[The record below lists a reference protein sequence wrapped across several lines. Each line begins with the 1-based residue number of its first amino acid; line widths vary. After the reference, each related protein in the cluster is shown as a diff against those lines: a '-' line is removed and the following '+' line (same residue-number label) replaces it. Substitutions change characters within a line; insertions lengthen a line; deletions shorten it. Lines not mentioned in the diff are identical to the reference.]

1 MIIILPYILKDI
13 KKQTRRRRLSY
24 WSRLLF
30 LGLAL
35 QIKVGLA
42 KPALGHYPEGTAYRA
57 FQFPDHLVP
66 AIDGDLTDWE
76 VVGDSYAILTGQF
89 HDLISPEVEASDSDD
104 FAARLMVGWN
114 KAENRLY
121 VAAQVRDDM
130 HQIDRPAGSATMLW
144 EDDAMELFIDAD
156 HSGGQFAN
164 FTELSHEERIRRNG
178 AEANHFVLA
187 GPPPDEDF
195 FVNFSAA
202 AWYAL
207 PDGPYTRAAVDF
219 VGILGGKGVTNY
231 EVMLVPFDRVDVN
244 AVFQS
249 EEHLLQE
256 NEILGFNVEFNDFD
270 MHSELFDA
278 KWSLSGQHNSYRFS
292 DRFTDL
298 ILMPLE
304 GTFQA
309 TVVELRSWGSLKAFL
324 FTELYQR
331 GVSE

>member
-1 MIIILPYILKDI
+1 MWLF
-13 KKQTRRRRLSY
+13 
-24 WSRLLF
+24 F

-35 QIKVGLA
+35 QITVGLA
-42 KPALGHYPEGTAYRA
+42 KPALGHYPEGVAYRA

-121 VAAQVRDDM
+121 IAAQVRDDI
-130 HQIDRPAGSATMLW
+130 HQIDRPAGSA
-144 EDDAMELFIDAD
+144 EVIFRDDAMELFIDAD

-164 FTELSHEERIRRNG
+164 FTELSDEEYRRRNG
-178 AEANHFVLA
+178 TEANHFVLA

-195 FVNFSAA
+195 FVNYSAA
-202 AWYAL
+202 VWYAL
-207 PDGPYTRAAVDF
+207 PDGPYTRAAVEF
-219 VGILGGKGVTNY
+219 AGVLGGKGVTNY
-231 EVMLVPFDRVDVN
+231 EVMLVPFDRVDIN

-249 EEHLLQE
+249 EEHLLRE
-256 NEILGFNVEFNDFD
+256 GEILGFNVEFNDLD
-270 MHSELFDA
+270 VHSDLFDA

-298 ILMPLE
+298 MLMSLE
-304 GTFQA
+304 GTLQGTA
-309 TVVELRSWGSLKAFL
+309 VEPRSWGRLKAS
-324 FTELYQR
+324 LYTKLYHG

>member
-1 MIIILPYILKDI
+1 MLVAFI
-13 KKQTRRRRLSY
+13 
-24 WSRLLF
+24 F
-30 LGLAL
+30 LGLVL
-35 QIKVGLA
+35 WMTVGSA
-42 KPALGHYPEGTAYRA
+42 KPALGHYPAGVAYRA

-66 AIDGDLTDWE
+66 VIDGDLKDWE
-76 VVGDSYAILTGQF
+76 VVGDSYVILTDQF
-89 HDLISPEVEASDSDD
+89 HDLISPEVEASDSGD
-104 FAARLMVGWN
+104 FATRLMVGWN

-121 VAAQVRDDM
+121 IAAQVRDDI
-130 HQIDRPAGSATMLW
+130 HQIDRPAGSATMLFQ
-144 EDDAMELFIDAD
+144 DDAMELFIDAD

-164 FTELSHEERIRRNG
+164 FTELSHEEQRRRNG

-207 PDGPYTRAAVDF
+207 PDGPYSGAAVEF
-219 VGILGGKGVTNY
+219 IGVLGGEGVTNY
-231 EVMLVPFDRVDVN
+231 EVMLVPFDRVDIN

-249 EEHLLQE
+249 KEHILQE

-270 MHSELFDA
+270 VHSELFDA

-304 GTFQA
+304 GTFTA
-309 TVVELRSWGSLKAFL
+309 VEPRSWGRLKASL
-324 FTELYQR
+324 HTEQYHQ

>member
-1 MIIILPYILKDI
+1 MWLF
-13 KKQTRRRRLSY
+13 
-24 WSRLLF
+24 F

-35 QIKVGLA
+35 QITVGLA
-42 KPALGHYPEGTAYRA
+42 KPALGHYPEGVAYRA
-57 FQFPDHLVP
+57 FQFPDHLIPV
-66 AIDGDLTDWE
+66 IDGDLRDWE
-76 VVGDSYAILTGQF
+76 IVGDSYAILTGQF

-121 VAAQVRDDM
+121 IAAQVRDDI
-130 HQIDRPAGSATMLW
+130 HQIDRPAGSA
-144 EDDAMELFIDAD
+144 EVIFRDDAMELFIDAD

-164 FTELSHEERIRRNG
+164 FTELSDEEYRRRNG
-178 AEANHFVLA
+178 TEANHFVLA

-195 FVNFSAA
+195 FVNYSAA

-207 PDGPYTRAAVDF
+207 PDGPYTRAAVEF
-219 VGILGGKGVTNY
+219 AGVLGGDGVTNY
-231 EVMLVPFDRVDVN
+231 EVMLVPFDRVDIN

-249 EEHLLQE
+249 EEHLLRE
-256 NEILGFNVEFNDFD
+256 GEILGFNVEFNDLD
-270 MHSELFDA
+270 VHSELFDA

-298 ILMPLE
+298 IMMPLE
-304 GTFQA
+304 GTLQGTA
-309 TVVELRSWGSLKAFL
+309 VEPRSWGRLKASL
-324 FTELYQR
+324 YTELYHG

>member
-1 MIIILPYILKDI
+1 MWLF
-13 KKQTRRRRLSY
+13 
-24 WSRLLF
+24 F
-30 LGLAL
+30 LGLVL
-35 QIKVGLA
+35 QITVGLA
-42 KPALGHYPEGTAYRA
+42 KPALGHYPEGVAYRA

-121 VAAQVRDDM
+121 IAAQVRDDI
-130 HQIDRPAGSATMLW
+130 HQIDRPAGSA
-144 EDDAMELFIDAD
+144 EVIFRDDAMELFIDAD

-164 FTELSHEERIRRNG
+164 FTELSDEEYRRRNG
-178 AEANHFVLA
+178 TEANHFVLA
-187 GPPPDEDF
+187 GPPPDENF
-195 FVNFSAA
+195 FVNYSAA
-202 AWYAL
+202 VWYAL
-207 PDGPYTRAAVDF
+207 PDGPYTRAAVEF
-219 VGILGGKGVTNY
+219 AGILGGKGVTNY
-231 EVMLVPFDRVDVN
+231 EVMLVPFDRVDIN

-249 EEHLLQE
+249 EEHLLRE
-256 NEILGFNVEFNDFD
+256 GEILGFNVEFNDLD
-270 MHSELFDA
+270 VHSDLFDA

-298 ILMPLE
+298 MLMSLE
-304 GTFQA
+304 GTLQGTA
-309 TVVELRSWGSLKAFL
+309 VEPRSWGRLKAS
-324 FTELYQR
+324 LYTKLYHG

>member
-1 MIIILPYILKDI
+1 MWLF
-13 KKQTRRRRLSY
+13 
-24 WSRLLF
+24 F

-35 QIKVGLA
+35 QITVGLA
-42 KPALGHYPEGTAYRA
+42 KPALGHYPEGVAYRA

-121 VAAQVRDDM
+121 IAAQVRDDI
-130 HQIDRPAGSATMLW
+130 HQIDRPAGSA
-144 EDDAMELFIDAD
+144 EVIFRDDAMELFIDAD

-164 FTELSHEERIRRNG
+164 FTELSDEEYRRRNG
-178 AEANHFVLA
+178 TEANHFVLA
-187 GPPPDEDF
+187 GPSPDEDF
-195 FVNFSAA
+195 FVNYSAA

-207 PDGPYTRAAVDF
+207 PDGPYTRAAVEF
-219 VGILGGKGVTNY
+219 AGVLGGEGVTNY
-231 EVMLVPFDRVDVN
+231 EVMLVPFDHVDIN

-249 EEHLLQE
+249 EEHLLRE
-256 NEILGFNVEFNDFD
+256 GEILGFNVEFNDLD
-270 MHSELFDA
+270 VHSELFDA

-298 ILMPLE
+298 MLMPLE
-304 GTFQA
+304 GTLQGTA
-309 TVVELRSWGSLKAFL
+309 VEPRSWGHLKAYL
-324 FTELYQR
+324 DTELYHG

>member
-1 MIIILPYILKDI
+1 MLVAFV
-13 KKQTRRRRLSY
+13 
-24 WSRLLF
+24 F

-35 QIKVGLA
+35 QITVGLA
-42 KPALGHYPEGTAYRA
+42 KPAWGHYPEGVAYRA

-66 AIDGDLTDWE
+66 VIDGDLTDWK
-76 VVGDSYAILTGQF
+76 VVGDSYTILTGQF
-89 HDLISPEVEASDSDD
+89 HDLVAEAEASDSDD
-104 FAARLMVGWN
+104 FAVRLMVGWN

-121 VAAQVRDDM
+121 IAAQVRDDI
-130 HQIDRPAGSATMLW
+130 HQIDRPAGSAATAIFR
-144 EDDAMELFIDAD
+144 DDAMELFIDAD

-164 FTELSHEERIRRNG
+164 FTELSQEEGLRRNG

-207 PDGPYTRAAVDF
+207 ADGPYTGAAVEF
-219 VGILGGKGVTNY
+219 VGVLGREGVTNY
-231 EVMLVPFDRVDVN
+231 EVMLVPFDRIDID
-244 AVFQS
+244 AAFQS
-249 EEHLLQE
+249 EEHLLRE
-256 NEILGFNVEFNDFD
+256 GEVLGFNVEFNDLD
-270 MHSELFDA
+270 EHSELFDA
-278 KWSLSGQHNSYRFS
+278 KWSLSGQYNSYRFA

-304 GTFQA
+304 GTFQETA
-309 TVVELRSWGSLKAFL
+309 VESRSWGQLKASL
-324 FTELYQR
+324 FTEQYHQ

>member
-1 MIIILPYILKDI
+1 MF
-13 KKQTRRRRLSY
+13 
-24 WSRLLF
+24 F
-30 LGLAL
+30 LGLVP
-35 QIKVGLA
+35 QIIVGLA

-66 AIDGDLTDWE
+66 AIDGDLRDWKI
-76 VVGDSYAILTGQF
+76 VGDSYVILTGQF

-114 KAENRLY
+114 KAENKLY
-121 VAAQVRDDM
+121 IAAQVRDDI
-130 HQIDRPAGSATMLW
+130 HQIDRPAGNTVLFFQ
-144 EDDAMELFIDAD
+144 DDAMELFIDAD

-164 FTELSHEERIRRNG
+164 FAELSHEEQLRHNG
-178 AEANHFVLA
+178 AKANHFILA

-195 FVNFSAA
+195 FVNYSAA

-207 PDGPYTRAAVDF
+207 PDGPYTGASVEF
-219 VGILGGKGVTNY
+219 VGVLGGEGVTNY
-231 EVMLVPFDRVDVN
+231 EVMLVPFDRIDIN

-256 NEILGFNVEFNDFD
+256 GEILGFNVEFNDFD
-270 MHSELFDA
+270 VHSERYDA
-278 KWSLSGQHNSYRFS
+278 KWSLSGQYNSNRFS

-304 GTFQA
+304 GTFQVTA
-309 TVVELRSWGSLKAFL
+309 VEPRSWGCLKASL
-324 FTELYQR
+324 HTKLYHR

>member
-1 MIIILPYILKDI
+1 MWLF
-13 KKQTRRRRLSY
+13 
-24 WSRLLF
+24 F

-35 QIKVGLA
+35 QITVGLA
-42 KPALGHYPEGTAYRA
+42 KPALGHYPEGVAYRA

-121 VAAQVRDDM
+121 IAAQVRDDI
-130 HQIDRPAGSATMLW
+130 HQIDRPAGSA
-144 EDDAMELFIDAD
+144 EVIFRDDAMELFIDAD

-164 FTELSHEERIRRNG
+164 FTELSDEEYRRRNG
-178 AEANHFVLA
+178 TEANHFVLA

-195 FVNFSAA
+195 FVNYSAA
-202 AWYAL
+202 VWYAL
-207 PDGPYTRAAVDF
+207 PDGPYTRAAVEF
-219 VGILGGKGVTNY
+219 AGVLGGKGVTNY
-231 EVMLVPFDRVDVN
+231 EVMLVPFDRVDIN

-249 EEHLLQE
+249 EEHLLRE
-256 NEILGFNVEFNDFD
+256 GEILGFNVEFNDLD
-270 MHSELFDA
+270 VHSDLFDA

-298 ILMPLE
+298 MPMSLE
-304 GTFQA
+304 GTLQGMA
-309 TVVELRSWGSLKAFL
+309 VEPRSWGRLKAS
-324 FTELYQR
+324 LYTKLYHG

>member
-1 MIIILPYILKDI
+1 M
-13 KKQTRRRRLSY
+13 RRRRLRC
-24 WSRLLF
+24 WFWLFF

-35 QIKVGLA
+35 QITVGLA
-42 KPALGHYPEGTAYRA
+42 NPALGHYPEGVAYRA

-76 VVGDSYAILTGQF
+76 VVGDSYTILTGQF
-89 HDLISPEVEASDSDD
+89 HDLVAEAEASDLDD

-121 VAAQVRDDM
+121 IAAQVRDDI
-130 HQIDRPAGSATMLW
+130 HQIDRPAGSATVLFFQ
-144 EDDAMELFIDAD
+144 DDAMELFIDAD

-164 FTELSHEERIRRNG
+164 FAELSHEEQLQRNG

-187 GPPPDEDF
+187 GPPPDKDF
-195 FVNFSAA
+195 FVNYSAA

-207 PDGPYTRAAVDF
+207 PDGPYTGAALEFAGV
-219 VGILGGKGVTNY
+219 LGGEGVTNY

-256 NEILGFNVEFNDFD
+256 GEILGFNVEFNDFD
-270 MHSELFDA
+270 VHSERYDA
-278 KWSLSGQHNSYRFS
+278 KWSLSGQYNSNRFS

-304 GTFQA
+304 GTFQVTA
-309 TVVELRSWGSLKAFL
+309 VESISWGRLKASL
-324 FTELYQR
+324 YTEQYHQ

>member
-1 MIIILPYILKDI
+1 M
-13 KKQTRRRRLSY
+13 RRRRLRC
-24 WSRLLF
+24 WFRLFF

-35 QIKVGLA
+35 QITVGLA
-42 KPALGHYPEGTAYRA
+42 KPALGHYPEGVAYRA

-76 VVGDSYAILTGQF
+76 VVGDSYTILTGQF
-89 HDLISPEVEASDSDD
+89 HDLVAEAEASDSDD

-121 VAAQVRDDM
+121 IAAQVHDDI
-130 HQIDRPAGSATMLW
+130 HQIDRPAGSATVIW
-144 EDDAMELFIDAD
+144 KDDAMVLFIDAD

-164 FTELSHEERIRRNG
+164 FTELSHEEWRRRNG
-178 AEANHFVLA
+178 TEASHFVLA
-187 GPPPDEDF
+187 GPSPDEDF
-195 FVNFSAA
+195 FVNYSAA

-207 PDGPYTRAAVDF
+207 SDGPYTRAAVEF
-219 VGILGGKGVTNY
+219 VGVLGGEGVTNY
-231 EVMLVPFDRVDVN
+231 EVMLVPFDRIDIN

-249 EEHLLQE
+249 EEHVLRE

-270 MHSELFDA
+270 VNSELFDA
-278 KWSLSGQHNSYRFS
+278 KWSLSGQYNSNRFS

-304 GTFQA
+304 GTFQVTA
-309 TVVELRSWGSLKAFL
+309 VESRSWGRLKAS
-324 FTELYQR
+324 LYTKLYHQ

>member
-1 MIIILPYILKDI
+1 LKDS
-13 KKQTRRRRLSY
+13 KKQIRRRRLRC
-24 WSRLLF
+24 WLWLFF

-35 QIKVGLA
+35 QITVGLA
-42 KPALGHYPEGTAYRA
+42 KPALGHYPEGVAYRA

-121 VAAQVRDDM
+121 IAAQVRDDI
-130 HQIDRPAGSATMLW
+130 HQIDRPAGSA
-144 EDDAMELFIDAD
+144 EVIFRDDAMELFIDAD

-164 FTELSHEERIRRNG
+164 FTELSDEEYRRRNG
-178 AEANHFVLA
+178 TEANHFVLA

-195 FVNFSAA
+195 FVNYSAA

-207 PDGPYTRAAVDF
+207 PDGPYTRAAVEF
-219 VGILGGKGVTNY
+219 AGVLGGEGVTNY
-231 EVMLVPFDRVDVN
+231 EVMLVPFDRVDIN

-249 EEHLLQE
+249 EEHLLRAG
-256 NEILGFNVEFNDFD
+256 EILGFNVEFNDLD
-270 MHSELFDA
+270 VHSELFDA

-298 ILMPLE
+298 IMMPLE
-304 GTFQA
+304 GTLQGTA
-309 TVVELRSWGSLKAFL
+309 VEPRSWGRLKASL
-324 FTELYQR
+324 YTELYHG